1 MKTLAAICF
10 FLLFD
15 SSVNKNRT
23 QQLCRQTSIFYY
35 DTNSSVRCAITIF
48 HWFNFLKSPRF
59 NVEMMIRFQRAHSSA
74 NHFGLPVFIL
84 PLTIGYWLI
93 ALSKQKNS
101 LASIC
106 CCCIDK
112 ETARHPAFK
121 VADVWDNNII
131 NQPFRRCQRECH
143 RRATATLRTS
153 YYFSLFFFLRL
164 SAKMFCLCHWPC
176 LAKPEDSLQ
185 F

>member
-1 MKTLAAICF
+1 
-10 FLLFD
+10 
-15 SSVNKNRT
+15 
-23 QQLCRQTSIFYY
+23 
-35 DTNSSVRCAITIF
+35 
-48 HWFNFLKSPRF
+48 
-59 NVEMMIRFQRAHSSA
+59 MMIRFQRAHSSA

-153 YYFSLFFFLRL
+153 YYFSLFFCAWALRCFVFATGRASPNRKIHYSFNVRGIKKRL
-164 SAKMFCLCHWPC
+164 GDASTCIRNVYFICYFASSIAGCIRARSCFIPHHFPIYLMSSFSAPK
-176 LAKPEDSLQ
+176 KKT
-185 F
+185 